1 MLENQARNVAIYI
14 HIYYIILYYIIYY
27 YYFLL
32 VLGSYFLKLYFF

>member
-14 HIYYIILYYIIYY
+14 HILYIIIIYY

>member
-14 HIYYIILYYIIYY
+14 HILYYIIYY